1 MSNCL
6 PERRIR
12 LEVAYRGTHYHGWQH
27 HDGVPTIQG
36 TLETALERIVGTY
49 TPIVGSSRT
58 DAGVHALAQTA
69 AFTTTSVIPAASF
82 VKALNAGLPQDIRV
96 QTAVEVPLAFHPI
109 DDCVRKKYCYLIDD
123 QPVTSPF
130 LAEYAWS
137 YRLGTLDVEK
147 MHAASQFLAGEHD
160 FASFQSQGAPRRSTV
175 RTVFDVSV
183 KRGACCELF
192 GISPMYSS
200 RGISLIVLEITGS
213 GFLYKM
219 VRTVAGTLVQIGSGQ
234 RPIES
239 IVETLVAC
247 DRSKAGQTAPASGL
261 FLTRIS
267 FREK

>member
-82 VKALNAGLPQDIRV
+82 VKALNAGLPHDIRV

-109 DDCVRKKYCYLIDD
+109 DDCVRKKYRYLIDD
-123 QPVTSPF
+123 RPVASPF
-130 LAEYAWS
+130 LAEYVWS
-137 YRLGTLDVEK
+137 YRSGTLDVEK
-147 MHAASQFLAGEHD
+147 MHVATQFLVGEHD

-175 RTVFDVSV
+175 RTIFDVSV
-183 KRGACCELF
+183 KRGVCGELP
-192 GISPMYSS
+192 GIFPT
-200 RGISLIVLEITGS
+200 SLIVFEITGS
-213 GFLYKM
+213 GFLYRM
-219 VRTVAGTLVQIGSGQ
+219 VRTIAGTLVQIGSG
-234 RPIES
+234 RRSVES
-239 IVETLVAC
+239 MIETLAAC
-247 DRSKAGQTAPASGL
+247 ARSKSGQTAPASGL
-261 FLTRIS
+261 FLTGIS
-267 FREK
+267 FCEE